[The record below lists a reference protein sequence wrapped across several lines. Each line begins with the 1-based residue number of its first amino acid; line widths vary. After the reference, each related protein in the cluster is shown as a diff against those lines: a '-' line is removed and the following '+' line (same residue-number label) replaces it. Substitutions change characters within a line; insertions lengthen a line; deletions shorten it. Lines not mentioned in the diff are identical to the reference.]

1 MQPLFPLI
9 LIALGGT
16 AVIVARPPL
25 WVLGALAVHWLG
37 MAWVLAATIPL
48 SADWSV
54 VAVEVITAAV
64 CLAVLWTTEHSL
76 QASTRDRSNT
86 DEDTRWERQWR
97 SHLRTT
103 DFRASQQMP
112 ASQQRAAPNSRRAAL
127 RGQAEQLWL
136 IVIVLATG
144 VAGFGMARL
153 YPVGGTEESLLAF
166 YWAMLAGV
174 LILVVES
181 ARSHVKMAVG
191 LLVLLNSIAL
201 LVMTASNAPPA
212 LPILGLLAAGR
223 IALSV
228 VLAHSWVV
236 LKAAFR
242 EPDMASLFNA
252 RSGPP
257 TDALAV
263 VPAPSY
269 PQPTQENVRAIPYE
283 EIISSDDD
291 LHEGAADHLQNAS
304 DSPPDSAD
312 ARPGGQPPR

>member
-16 AVIVARPPL
+16 AIIVARPPI

-37 MAWVLAATIPL
+37 MAWMLAAIIPL

-64 CLAVLWTTEHSL
+64 CLAVLWTTERSL
-76 QASTRDRSNT
+76 QASPEDRST
-86 DEDTRWERQWR
+86 ASEDAQWERQWR

-103 DFRASQQMP
+103 DFRASQQTP
-112 ASQQRAAPNSRRAAL
+112 ASQQGAPRNARRTPL

-144 VAGFGMARL
+144 IAGFGLARL
-153 YPVGGTEESLLAF
+153 YPTGGTEESLLAF

-181 ARSHVKMAVG
+181 ARSHIKMVVG

-201 LVMTASNAPPA
+201 LVITASNTPPA
-212 LPILGLLAAGR
+212 LPTLGLLAASR
-223 IALSV
+223 IALSIV
-228 VLAHSWVV
+228 VAHGWVL

-242 EPDMASLFNA
+242 EPDMTSLFNA
-252 RSGPP
+252 RSGTP

-263 VPAPSY
+263 VPAADY
-269 PQPTQENVRAIPYE
+269 PQPAQENLRAIPYE
-283 EIISSDDD
+283 EIISSESDI
-291 LHEGAADHLQNAS
+291 HEGEAAHLHHGS
-304 DSPPDSAD
+304 DTPPDDAD
-312 ARPGGQPPR
+312 PRPGGQPPQ